1 MKTSRKTPRKAAAVQ
16 PAAALPPA
24 FEMATLRRRLASML
38 YDGMLMVAV
47 LIVTFLVPQTGYSMS
62 VGHTA
67 PGWAYFANI
76 FLVLGGYFV
85 WCWRRGGQTLAMK
98 TWHLKLE
105 DAIHGGQIPV
115 GRAWLRYSLCWP
127 SLLFF
132 GVGLFWVYFDS
143 DGQFLHDR
151 LAGTRVAIT

>member
-1 MKTSRKTPRKAAAVQ
+1 MKTSRKI
-16 PAAALPPA
+16 PPA
-24 FEMATLRRRLASML
+24 RPVDTPSRRPEAATLRRRLASML
-38 YDGMLMVAV
+38 YESMLMIAV
-47 LIVTFLVPQTGYSMS
+47 LIITFLVPQTGYSIA

-67 PGWAYFANI
+67 PGWVFFANI

-85 WCWRRGGQTLAMK
+85 WSWRRGGQTLAMK

-105 DAIHGGQIPV
+105 DAIYGGQIPLD
-115 GRAWLRYSLCWP
+115 RAWLRYCLSWP

-132 GVGLFWVYFDS
+132 GVGLFWVYFDR

-151 LAGTRVAIT
+151 LAGTKIVIV